1 MLGKV
6 IKHDLRASSPLYIV
20 ACAIALLFALAAAVN
35 RAGHD
40 DFSYLLLAPFWIT
53 GCTVAILVLVILFLV
68 YTALR
73 YQKSMYGNEGYLTF
87 TLPVRTAELVAGKF
101 IAAAV
106 WGFIIWLLCGL
117 LCFSILYG
125 SIAPSI
131 TKEEFWREA
140 ANLWAMADLRNTLFL
155 VVVTLFLSILE
166 QVAVIFL
173 AVTLGHLPCFRR
185 ANGILALVF
194 YFVITFAEG
203 KITDLIPMLSQDTLE
218 SSMNYLISLGD
229 IIEFSRG
236 LQVFFVP
243 SIVAILCFTAVYLVI
258 SGVLVK
264 KYTSLQ

>member
-6 IKHDLRASSPLYIV
+6 IKHDLRASSPLYGV
-20 ACAIALLFALAAAVN
+20 ACAIALFFALAAVIN
-35 RAGHD
+35 RAGNN
-40 DFSYLLLAPFWIT
+40 DFSYLRSAPFLIT
-53 GCTVAILVLVILFLV
+53 GCTIAILVLVILFLV
-68 YTALR
+68 HTALR
-73 YQKSMYGNEGYLTF
+73 YQKSMYGDEGYLTF
-87 TLPVRTAELVAGKF
+87 TLPVRTAELVGGKF

-106 WGFIIWLLCGL
+106 WGIIICLLCGV

-125 SIAPSI
+125 AVAPSA
-131 TKEEFWREA
+131 TEQFWNEVR
-140 ANLWAMADLRNTLFL
+140 NIWAIAEIRNTLLL
-155 VVVTLFLSILE
+155 VVVALLLGILE
-166 QVAVIFL
+166 QIAIIYL

-236 LQVFFVP
+236 LQVFFAP
-243 SIVAILCFTAVYLVI
+243 SIVVILCFTAVYLVI